1 MRSGTSRV
9 LLWGALFVALT
20 AAGVLFAFS
29 RAPVRAG
36 DLYEVLA
43 SQPASVLGAIAA
55 SCVAI
60 YVTDILRYRSLGRAV
75 GTHVDWKAGLD
86 SSVAN
91 FLFSWVFPGS
101 TFGAPATIYMLGR
114 RNVLWRIWPTTQL
127 ALATILLQLLIG
139 VPLGI
144 VSAARRGRWIDRAS
158 YGLTL
163 LAQSA
168 PTFFVGTLLLYVF
181 AYRFGWFPIAGY
193 GQPGIDRLHHLV
205 LPAATLSTVSVAF
218 YARVVRSELL
228 DVLGEDYIRTA
239 RAKGLS
245 ERAILGRHA
254 LRNAAGPLVTLVGL
268 DLGIL
273 LGGAVVTEYIFAWPG
288 LGREVLQAVLDL
300 DLPLITGVVLV
311 SALAI
316 ALVNLLV
323 DIIHVWLDPR
333 LRD

>member
-1 MRSGTSRV
+1 MTGYVLRRIGWALVVAWFVVTLTFLVTS
-9 LLWGALFVALT
+9 LIPADPA
-20 AAGVLFAFS
+20 
-29 RAPVRAG
+29 RAILGPRATPETLERVRAHYCLDRGVVGQYGCFVSRIAHG
-36 DLYEVLA
+36 DLGE
-43 SQPASVLGAIAA
+43 S
-55 SCVAI
+55 
-60 YVTDILRYRSLGRAV
+60 YRSKRAV
-75 GTHVDWKAGLD
+75 TTVIAD
-86 SSVAN
+86 
-91 FLFSWVFPGS
+91 
-101 TFGAPATIYMLGR
+101 
-114 RNVLWRIWPTTQL
+114 RIWPTTQL

-288 LGREVLQAVLDL
+288 LGREVLQGVLDL
-300 DLPLITGVVLV
+300 DLPLIVGVVLV

-316 ALVNLLV
+316 ALVNLVV
-323 DIIHVWLDPR
+323 DIVHVWLDPR

>member
-1 MRSGTSRV
+1 MTGFVLRRIGWALVVAWFVVTLTFLVTS
-9 LLWGALFVALT
+9 LIPADPA
-20 AAGVLFAFS
+20 
-29 RAPVRAG
+29 RAILGPRATPETLERVRAHYCLDRGVVGQYGCFVSRLAHG
-36 DLYEVLA
+36 DLGE
-43 SQPASVLGAIAA
+43 S
-55 SCVAI
+55 
-60 YVTDILRYRSLGRAV
+60 YRSKRAV
-75 GTHVDWKAGLD
+75 TTVIAD
-86 SSVAN
+86 
-91 FLFSWVFPGS
+91 
-101 TFGAPATIYMLGR
+101 
-114 RNVLWRIWPTTQL
+114 RIWPTTQL
-127 ALATILLQLLIG
+127 AIATILLQLLIG

-168 PTFFVGTLLLYVF
+168 PTFFVGTLLLYVL
-181 AYRFGWFPIAGY
+181 AYRFGWFPVAGY
-193 GQPGIDRLHHLV
+193 GQPGLDRLHHLV

-218 YARVVRSELL
+218 YARVVRNELL

-288 LGREVLQAVLDL
+288 LGREVLQGVLDL

-323 DIIHVWLDPR
+323 DIVHVWLDPR

>member
-1 MRSGTSRV
+1 MTGFVVRRIGWALVVAWFVVTLTFLVTS
-9 LLWGALFVALT
+9 LIPADPA
-20 AAGVLFAFS
+20 
-29 RAPVRAG
+29 RAILGPRATPETLERVRAHYCLDRGVVGQYGCFVSRLAHG
-36 DLYEVLA
+36 DLGE
-43 SQPASVLGAIAA
+43 S
-55 SCVAI
+55 
-60 YVTDILRYRSLGRAV
+60 YRSKRAV
-75 GTHVDWKAGLD
+75 TTVIAD
-86 SSVAN
+86 
-91 FLFSWVFPGS
+91 
-101 TFGAPATIYMLGR
+101 
-114 RNVLWRIWPTTQL
+114 RIWPTTQL

-144 VSAARRGRWIDRAS
+144 MSAARRGRFLDRAS

-168 PTFFVGTLLLYVF
+168 PTFFVGTFLVYIV

-193 GQPGIDRLHHLV
+193 GQPGLDRLHHLV
-205 LPAATLSTVSVAF
+205 LPAATLSTVSIAF
-218 YARVVRSELL
+218 YARVVRSELI

-245 ERAILGRHA
+245 ERAIIGRHA

-288 LGREVLQAVLDL
+288 LGREMLQGVLDL
-300 DLPLITGVVLV
+300 DLPLIAGVVLV

-316 ALVNLLV
+316 VLVNLIV
-323 DIIHVWLDPR
+323 DIVHVWLDPR

>member
-1 MRSGTSRV
+1 VTSLV
-9 LLWGALFVALT
+9 PADPA
-20 AAGVLFAFS
+20 
-29 RAPVRAG
+29 RAILGPRATPETLERVRAHYCLDRGVVGQYGCFVSRLAHG
-36 DLYEVLA
+36 DLGE
-43 SQPASVLGAIAA
+43 S
-55 SCVAI
+55 
-60 YVTDILRYRSLGRAV
+60 YRSKRAV
-75 GTHVDWKAGLD
+75 
-86 SSVAN
+86 
-91 FLFSWVFPGS
+91 
-101 TFGAPATIYMLGR
+101 ATVIAD
-114 RNVLWRIWPTTQL
+114 RIWPTTQL

-144 VSAARRGRWIDRAS
+144 LSAARRDRCLDRAS
-158 YGLTL
+158 YALTL

-181 AYRFGWFPIAGY
+181 AYRFGWFPVAGY
-193 GQPGIDRLHHLV
+193 GQPGLDRLHHLV

-218 YARVVRSELL
+218 YARVVRNELL

-245 ERAILGRHA
+245 ERAIVGRHA

-273 LGGAVVTEYIFAWPG
+273 LGGGVVTEYIFAWPG
-288 LGREVLQAVLDL
+288 LGREVLQGVLDL

-323 DIIHVWLDPR
+323 DIVHVWLDPR

>member
-1 MRSGTSRV
+1 MTGFVVRRIGWALVVAWFVVTLTFLVTS
-9 LLWGALFVALT
+9 LIPADPA
-20 AAGVLFAFS
+20 
-29 RAPVRAG
+29 RAILGPRATPETLERVRAHYCLDRGVVGQYGCFVSRLAHG
-36 DLYEVLA
+36 DLGE
-43 SQPASVLGAIAA
+43 S
-55 SCVAI
+55 
-60 YVTDILRYRSLGRAV
+60 YRSKRAV
-75 GTHVDWKAGLD
+75 TTVIAD
-86 SSVAN
+86 
-91 FLFSWVFPGS
+91 
-101 TFGAPATIYMLGR
+101 
-114 RNVLWRIWPTTQL
+114 RIWPTTQL

-144 VSAARRGRWIDRAS
+144 MSAARRGRFLDRAS

-163 LAQSA
+163 IAQSA
-168 PTFFVGTLLLYVF
+168 PTFFVGTFLVYIV

-193 GQPGIDRLHHLV
+193 GQPGLDRLHHLV
-205 LPAATLSTVSVAF
+205 LPAATLSTVSIAF
-218 YARVVRSELL
+218 YARVVRSELI

-245 ERAILGRHA
+245 ERAIIGRHA

-288 LGREVLQAVLDL
+288 LGREMLQGVLDL
-300 DLPLITGVVLV
+300 DLPLIAGVVLV

-316 ALVNLLV
+316 VLVNLIV
-323 DIIHVWLDPR
+323 DIVHVWLDPR

>member
-1 MRSGTSRV
+1 MTGFVVRRIGWALVVAWFVVTLTFLVTS
-9 LLWGALFVALT
+9 LIPADPA
-20 AAGVLFAFS
+20 
-29 RAPVRAG
+29 RAILGPRATPETLERVRAHYCLDRGVVGQYGCFVSRLAHG
-36 DLYEVLA
+36 DLGE
-43 SQPASVLGAIAA
+43 S
-55 SCVAI
+55 
-60 YVTDILRYRSLGRAV
+60 YRSKRAV
-75 GTHVDWKAGLD
+75 TTVIAD
-86 SSVAN
+86 
-91 FLFSWVFPGS
+91 
-101 TFGAPATIYMLGR
+101 
-114 RNVLWRIWPTTQL
+114 RIWPTIQL

-144 VSAARRGRWIDRAS
+144 MSAARRGRFLDRAS

-163 LAQSA
+163 IAQSA
-168 PTFFVGTLLLYVF
+168 PTFFVGTFLVYIV

-193 GQPGIDRLHHLV
+193 GQPGLDRLHHLV
-205 LPAATLSTVSVAF
+205 LPAATLSTVSIAF
-218 YARVVRSELL
+218 YARVVRSELI

-245 ERAILGRHA
+245 ERAIIGRHA

-288 LGREVLQAVLDL
+288 LGREMLQGVLDL
-300 DLPLITGVVLV
+300 DLPLIAGVVLV

-316 ALVNLLV
+316 VLVNLIV
-323 DIIHVWLDPR
+323 DIVHVWLDPR